1 MNKEMDH
8 EKIKN
13 KGYES
18 PSDLIVEKINFTE
31 EGLKKVAMELNI
43 SFLEVCR
50 GLGVDDNRVFEKND
64 FSPKEDYLTDIQIK
78 RIFGGHVYSTEDELF
93 FRSSAVVISKAL
105 HDCDNASSVDE
116 ARKALE
122 VLDGVLIKKIEEV
135 NTVYQL
141 SMLYYTARD
150 CSKAK
155 EPALKKI
162 YGLLNS

>member
-8 EKIKN
+8 EEIKN

-18 PSDLIVEKINFTE
+18 PSDLVVEKINFTE

-50 GLGVDDNRVFEKND
+50 GLGVDDNRVFENDD
-64 FSPKEDYLTDIQIK
+64 FSSKEINFTDIQTK
-78 RIFGGHVYSTEDELF
+78 RIFGGHVSTEDELF
-93 FRSSAVVISKAL
+93 FRSSAILISKSL
-105 HDCDNASSVDE
+105 HDCDDASSVDE

-135 NTVYQL
+135 KTVYQL
-141 SMLYYTARD
+141 SILYYTARD

>member
-1 MNKEMDH
+1 MCPE
-8 EKIKN
+8 EIKN

-18 PSDLIVEKINFTE
+18 PSNLIVEKINFTE
-31 EGLKKVAMELNI
+31 EGLKKVATELNI

-50 GLGVDDNRVFEKND
+50 GLGVDDGRVFKKND
-64 FSPKEDYLTDIQIK
+64 FLPKEDYFTDIQTK

-93 FRSSAVVISKAL
+93 FRSSAIVISEAL
-105 HDCDNASSVDE
+105 HNCNNASGVDE
-116 ARKALE
+116 ARKSLE
-122 VLDGVLIKKIEEV
+122 MLDGVLISKMEEAK
-135 NTVYQL
+135 TVYQI